1 MSISDRRV
9 GDKLAPKMDSSY
21 RNRFKCVTLKAY
33 TTFQGVKYWWVT
45 ATTHDGY
52 TTLETISDLSLEWFE
67 KEAAFFEMRHV
78 YEFPGTTRRPKY
90 EIMDIYSVDNPGDP
104 SDKHAAIAKRIN
116 ADRTESIVRL
126 TLHDF
131 SRMTVVK

>member
-9 GDKLAPKMDSSY
+9 GDKMAPKMDSSY

-45 ATTHDGY
+45 ATTHDDY

-67 KEAAFFEMRHV
+67 KEAAFFKSEHV
-78 YEFPGTTRRPKY
+78 YKY
-90 EIMDIYSVDNPGDP
+90 PYSGSGMYQIAELYSVDNPAPDG
-104 SDKHAAIAKRIN
+104 SETVAVARVT
-116 ADRTESIVRL
+116 RQGEYGSISLLGR
-126 TLHDF
+126 HDYDL
-131 SRMTVVK
+131 MEEVK